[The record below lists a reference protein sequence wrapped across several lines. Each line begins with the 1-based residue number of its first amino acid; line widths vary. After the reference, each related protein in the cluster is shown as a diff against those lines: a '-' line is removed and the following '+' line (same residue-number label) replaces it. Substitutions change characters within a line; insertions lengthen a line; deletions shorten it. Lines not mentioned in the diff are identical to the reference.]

1 MFNYMFSN
9 PSEYNEILQ
18 FFTLFLLFVIGAMIY
33 YMSEN
38 TESLE
43 KKINEL
49 EISCPECPKCPKCPK
64 LETPEGTECPQCPD
78 CVCSETT
85 DSEGHVINCP
95 EHPPCPSCPDPPQ
108 CPTVDDIIAGIFPG
122 RNTGITSGG
131 RYFDIQASDSY
142 ELMPDYD
149 YYQPMD
155 AFPQDSIL
163 DPLHYGN
170 ARVPTNAIDNT
181 NENYNMDT
189 SSSTS
194 LTDRMDMGLGGGI
207 GENTGPVNRYRA
219 PPGSSRF
226 GSETERT
233 TGNLSSVDRLIREA
247 RRDAEARGV
256 PFTQEDIQRIRD
268 EQAERDRLEG
278 DMNDINTDTGDLN
291 PNSPNTPNSGG
302 E

>member
-49 EISCPECPKCPKCPK
+49 EISCPECPKCPK
-64 LETPEGTECPQCPD
+64 LETPEGTECPQCPQCPD

-95 EHPPCPSCPDPPQ
+95 EHPPCPDPPQ

-131 RYFDIQASDSY
+131 RYFDIQANDSY

-170 ARVPTNAIDNT
+170 ARVPTNAMDNT

-189 SSSTS
+189 SSPTS

-226 GSETERT
+226 GSGTERT
-233 TGNLSSVDRLIREA
+233 PQGLSNVDRLIREA
-247 RRDAEARGV
+247 RRDAEERGV
-256 PFTQEDIQRIRD
+256 PLTQEEIQRIRD
-268 EQAERDRLEG
+268 EQADRDRLED
-278 DMNDINTDTGDLN
+278 DMNDINTETGDLDSN
-291 PNSPNTPNSGG
+291 PPNTPNSGG